1 MKLLSMKKQYD
12 GTWLHGYELTYEN
25 RAGREKTFEMVS
37 RNALNGPSEI
47 GARVSGVT
55 IVAWKDDRLLLLK
68 EFRMSIN
75 RTIYN
80 LCAGMLEE
88 GESVEDCA
96 RRELYEETGLRV
108 ARFID
113 ILPPSYS
120 AVGFSDTATWL
131 VFLEAEGNPRTAAAG
146 SAHADAACAEPAP
159 ADTACAEP
167 TCAEPAC
174 SGSSCGSRLSENEEI
189 SAAFY
194 TREQI
199 REMLKTETFSSR
211 SQTVAWFFKNGGL
224 PGAGEGWRG
233 SKA

>member
-1 MKLLSMKKQYD
+1 MKLLGMKKRFEGKY
-12 GTWLHGYELTYEN
+12 LHGYELTYEN

-37 RNALNGPSEI
+37 RNALNAPSEI
-47 GARVSGVT
+47 GTHVSGVT

-108 ARFID
+108 ARFLD

-131 VFLEAEGNPRTAAAG
+131 VFLEAEGKPRTG
-146 SAHADAACAEPAP
+146 AACVDCP
-159 ADTACAEP
+159 
-167 TCAEPAC
+167 
-174 SGSSCGSRLSENEEI
+174 RLSENEEI
-189 SAAFY
+189 SADFY

-199 REMLKTETFSSR
+199 GEMLKTETFSSR

-224 PGAGEGWRG
+224 PGRGKAGE
-233 SKA
+233 A

>member
-1 MKLLSMKKQYD
+1 MMKLLGMKKRFEGKY
-12 GTWLHGYELTYEN
+12 LHGYELTYEN

-37 RNALNGPSEI
+37 RSPLRDPSEI
-47 GARVSGVT
+47 GTHVSGVT
-55 IVAWKDDRLLLLK
+55 IVAWKNDRLLLLK
-68 EFRMSIN
+68 EFRMSVN

-108 ARFID
+108 ARFLD

-131 VFLEAEGNPRTAAAG
+131 VFLEAEGTPRAG
-146 SAHADAACAEPAP
+146 ASRVDE
-159 ADTACAEP
+159 
-167 TCAEPAC
+167 TCTDCP
-174 SGSSCGSRLSENEEI
+174 RLSENEEI
-189 SAAFY
+189 SADFY

-199 REMLKTETFSSR
+199 GEMLKTETFSSR

>member
-1 MKLLSMKKQYD
+1 MECPEGSGIMKLLGMKKRFEGKY
-12 GTWLHGYELTYEN
+12 LHGYELTYEN

-37 RNALNGPSEI
+37 RSPLRDPSEI
-47 GARVSGVT
+47 GTHVSGVT
-55 IVAWKDDRLLLLK
+55 IVAWKNDRLLLLK
-68 EFRMSIN
+68 EFRMSVN

-108 ARFID
+108 ARFLD

-131 VFLEAEGNPRTAAAG
+131 VFLEAEGKPRTG
-146 SAHADAACAEPAP
+146 AACTDCP
-159 ADTACAEP
+159 
-167 TCAEPAC
+167 
-174 SGSSCGSRLSENEEI
+174 RLSENEEI
-189 SAAFY
+189 SADFY

-199 REMLKTETFSSR
+199 GEMLKTETFSSR

-224 PGAGEGWRG
+224 PGRGKAGE
-233 SKA
+233 A

>member
-25 RAGREKTFEMVS
+25 RAGRKKTFEMVS
-37 RNALNGPSEI
+37 RNALNDPSEI

-146 SAHADAACAEPAP
+146 SAPADTTCAEPAL
-159 ADTACAEP
+159 ADTACAKP
-167 TCAEPAC
+167 ACAKPAC

-189 SAAFY
+189 SADFY

-199 REMLKTETFSSR
+199 GEMLKTETFSSR
-211 SQTVAWFFKNGGL
+211 SQTVAWFFKNGCL
-224 PGAGEGWRG
+224 PGRGEVGE
-233 SKA
+233 A

>member
-1 MKLLSMKKQYD
+1 MHLRPEHLSTETFFCSATKEANAALRLPERRTMKLLSMKKQYD

-25 RAGREKTFEMVS
+25 RAGRKKTFEMVS

-108 ARFID
+108 ARFLD
-113 ILPPSYS
+113 ILPPS
-120 AVGFSDTATWL
+120 
-131 VFLEAEGNPRTAAAG
+131 
-146 SAHADAACAEPAP
+146 
-159 ADTACAEP
+159 
-167 TCAEPAC
+167 
-174 SGSSCGSRLSENEEI
+174 
-189 SAAFY
+189 
-194 TREQI
+194 
-199 REMLKTETFSSR
+199 
-211 SQTVAWFFKNGGL
+211 
-224 PGAGEGWRG
+224 
-233 SKA
+233 

>member
-1 MKLLSMKKQYD
+1 MWNAPEGSGIMKLLGMKKRFEGKY
-12 GTWLHGYELTYEN
+12 LHGYELTYEN

-37 RNALNGPSEI
+37 RNALNAPSEI
-47 GARVSGVT
+47 GTHVSGVT

-131 VFLEAEGNPRTAAAG
+131 VFLEAEGNPRTVPAG
-146 SAHADAACAEPAP
+146 AAP

-167 TCAEPAC
+167 ACAKPAC

-224 PGAGEGWRG
+224 PG
-233 SKA
+233 

>member
-25 RAGREKTFEMVS
+25 RAGRKKTFEMVS

-131 VFLEAEGNPRTAAAG
+131 VFLEAEGNPR
-146 SAHADAACAEPAP
+146 
-159 ADTACAEP
+159 
-167 TCAEPAC
+167 C
-174 SGSSCGSRLSENEEI
+174 SLLSENEEI

-199 REMLKTETFSSR
+199 GEMLKTETFSSR
-211 SQTVAWFFKNGGL
+211 SQTVAWFFKNGCL
-224 PGAGEGWRG
+224 PGRGEVGG
-233 SKA
+233 A

>member
-1 MKLLSMKKQYD
+1 MWNALEGSGIMKLLGMKKRFEGKY
-12 GTWLHGYELTYEN
+12 LHGYELTYEN

-37 RNALNGPSEI
+37 RNALNAPSEI
-47 GARVSGVT
+47 GTHVSGVT

-108 ARFID
+108 ARFLD

-131 VFLEAEGNPRTAAAG
+131 VFLEAEGKPRTG
-146 SAHADAACAEPAP
+146 AACVDCP
-159 ADTACAEP
+159 
-167 TCAEPAC
+167 
-174 SGSSCGSRLSENEEI
+174 RLSENEEI
-189 SAAFY
+189 SADFY

-199 REMLKTETFSSR
+199 GEMLKTETFSSR

-224 PGAGEGWRG
+224 PGRGKAGE
-233 SKA
+233 A

>member
-25 RAGREKTFEMVS
+25 RAGRKKTFEMVS

-189 SAAFY
+189 SADFY

-199 REMLKTETFSSR
+199 GEMLKTETFSSR
-211 SQTVAWFFKNGGL
+211 SQTVAWFFKNGCL
-224 PGAGEGWRG
+224 PGRGEAGEV
-233 SKA
+233 